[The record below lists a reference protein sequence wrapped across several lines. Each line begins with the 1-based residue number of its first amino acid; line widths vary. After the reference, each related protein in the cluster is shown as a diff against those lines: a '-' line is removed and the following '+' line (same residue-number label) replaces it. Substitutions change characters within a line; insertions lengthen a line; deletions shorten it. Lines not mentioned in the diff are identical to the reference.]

1 MMDEFLFIVC
11 VASDCDVSDGT
22 NKETS
27 ETKIVPS
34 LAQVIHTHKRTQELC
49 SKNIFGLID

>member
-1 MMDEFLFIVC
+1 MMDEFRFIVC

-22 NKETS
+22 NEETS

-34 LAQVIHTHKRTQELC
+34 LAQVIHTHMHARTLFEKYLR
-49 SKNIFGLID
+49 LA